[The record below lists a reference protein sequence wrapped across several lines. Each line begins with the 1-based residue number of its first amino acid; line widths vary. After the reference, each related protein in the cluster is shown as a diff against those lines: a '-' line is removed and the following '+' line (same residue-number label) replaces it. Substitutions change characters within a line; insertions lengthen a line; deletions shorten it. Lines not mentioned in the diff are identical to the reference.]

1 MVGRVLVGLR
11 RVVPLSGGVAATVQT
26 VVINNL
32 LLGLNFGTGIITAR
46 LLGPEGRG
54 VLAAMQ
60 MWPPFLAYTFTLGL
74 PSALLYNLRRHP
86 ERGSQLFLVALLLGT
101 LMGLLATLVGVL
113 FIPHWLTEYSQEV
126 VRSAQW
132 LMITA
137 PAVLLATMC
146 TAALQAQE
154 EFTLY
159 NAARYLVPL
168 LILLALGTLALVW
181 DLTPFNAALSYLLA
195 GMPVLVWMLVRLWRL
210 YHPTWR
216 GLSPAFKYLISYASR
231 SSVGEVGGYLSSQVD
246 RVLLVGLVNPVA
258 MGLYVVAW
266 SVSDMLTAFP
276 SAVVTVLFPKAS
288 GRTVEE
294 AVYVTG
300 RVVRVTIAATVPT
313 AAGLALFSP
322 WALRLVYGEEYLDA
336 TLIFRLLLLVK
347 VLSGT
352 RWVLSQAFMAVN
364 RPGVVSVLQGI
375 GVSLSVLLLLIL
387 VPLYGLEGA
396 GLALLIS
403 SIIRLVIT
411 IACFPLVL
419 KVRAPRLLLT
429 RADLAAILYRGE
441 ERP

>member
-1 MVGRVLVGLR
+1 
-11 RVVPLSGGVAATVQT
+11 
-26 VVINNL
+26 
-32 LLGLNFGTGIITAR
+32 
-46 LLGPEGRG
+46 
-54 VLAAMQ
+54 
-60 MWPPFLAYTFTLGL
+60 
-74 PSALLYNLRRHP
+74 
-86 ERGSQLFLVALLLGT
+86 
-101 LMGLLATLVGVL
+101 
-113 FIPHWLTEYSQEV
+113 
-126 VRSAQW
+126 
-132 LMITA
+132 
-137 PAVLLATMC
+137 
-146 TAALQAQE
+146 LQAQE

-195 GMPVLVWMLVRLWRL
+195 GMPVLVWMLVRLWRH

-375 GVSLSVLLLLIL
+375 GVRLSVLLLLIL

-403 SIIRLVIT
+403 STIRLVIT

>member
-1 MVGRVLVGLR
+1 MVGRVLVVLR
-11 RVVPLSGGVAATVQT
+11 RLVPLRGGVAATVQT
-26 VVINNL
+26 VVINIL
-32 LLGLNFGTGIITAR
+32 LLGLNFGTGVITAR
-46 LLGPEGRG
+46 VLGPEGRG

-60 MWPPFLAYTFTLGL
+60 MWPQFLAYTLTLGL

-86 ERGSQLFLVALLLGT
+86 ERGSQLFSAALLLGT
-101 LMGLLATLVGVL
+101 LMGGIATVVGILL
-113 FIPHWLTEYSQEV
+113 IPLWLTEYSPEV
-126 VRSAQW
+126 VLFAQW
-132 LMITA
+132 AMLAA
-137 PAVLLATMC
+137 PMFFFYRMFTDVLRAR
-146 TAALQAQE
+146 E
-154 EFTLY
+154 EFTLH
-159 NAARYLVPL
+159 NALRCLHPL
-168 LILLALGTLALVW
+168 LVLPVLGLLALAQH
-181 DLTPFNAALSYLLA
+181 LTPFSAVLAYMLPALPLFL
-195 GMPVLVWMLVRLWRL
+195 WTLVRLWRL
-210 YHPTWR
+210 YRPAWR

-231 SSVGEVGGYLSSQVD
+231 SSVVELGGHLSYQVD

-266 SVSDMLTAFP
+266 SLSDMLTAFQ

-288 GRTVEE
+288 GGTVEE
-294 AVYVTG
+294 VVYLTG
-300 RVVRVTIAATVPT
+300 RAVRVTIAATIPT

-352 RWVLSQAFMAVN
+352 RWVLSQAFMAVD
-364 RPGVVSVLQGI
+364 RPGVASVLQGI

-387 VPLYGLEGA
+387 VPRYGLEGA

-403 SIIRLVIT
+403 SIIRLVIM

-429 RADLAAILYRGE
+429 RADLAAILYRE
-441 ERP
+441 KERP